1 MTELSSFHKKT
12 LAERLESLK
21 TLPHITPDDWH
32 NLEHAISLSSETA
45 DTIIENF
52 IHVYGVP
59 LGIAPN
65 FLIDNKLYHAPMAT
79 EEPSVI
85 AAASFGARIIA
96 QSGGFTITQNDRAM
110 VGHISLYGVKNIDE
124 TMARILSE
132 KQTIIQR
139 AHNAYPSIVKRGGGV
154 LDVTVAHKKS
164 IDGVSFVVVYLVVD
178 TQEAMGAN
186 MLNTMLEAVREYVTS
201 LSGGESLMAI
211 LSNFA
216 TKSVVTATC
225 RIPAHLLEHHSHTL
239 SGETVRDKIVLAYQ
253 FATADIYRATTHNK
267 GIMNGISAVVL
278 ASGNDTRAIEAG
290 AHAYASQSGN
300 YQPLTKWEKNESGEL
315 VGTISLPLP
324 IGFVGGSITV
334 HPSAKLSQHLSQTQ
348 NAKEL
353 ASLIACVGL
362 AQNFAALRALVS
374 EGIQKGHMARQLKS
388 LALTVGATGDEI
400 NELVAHLKQ
409 APIVNQEYAATYLQN
424 MREKATK

>member
-12 LAERLESLK
+12 HSERLEALK
-21 TLPHITPDDWH
+21 TLPYITSDDMH
-32 NLEHAISLSSETA
+32 NIYHDISLSPETA

-52 IHVYGVP
+52 IQVYGVP

-65 FLIDNKLYHAPMAT
+65 FLIDGKLYHAPMAT

-96 QSGGFTITQNDRAM
+96 QSGGFTITQNERSM
-110 VGHISLYGVKNIDE
+110 IGHIALYGVTNVDE
-124 TMARILSE
+124 TMARILAA
-132 KQTIIQR
+132 KQTIIQH

-154 LDVTVAHKKS
+154 IDVQVSHKVSVA
-164 IDGVSFVVVYLVVD
+164 GVSFVVVYLIVD

-186 MLNTMLEAVREYVTS
+186 MLNTMLEAVRDYVTS
-201 LSGGESLMAI
+201 LSDGQSLMAI

-216 TKSVVTATC
+216 TNSVVTATC
-225 RIPAHLLEHHSHTL
+225 RIPAQLLEHRSHTL

-278 ASGNDTRAIEAG
+278 ATGNDTRAIEAG
-290 AHAYASQSGN
+290 AHAYASQSGL
-300 YQPLTKWEKNESGEL
+300 YQPLTKWEKDDSGML
-315 VGTISLPLP
+315 IGTISLPLP
-324 IGFVGGSITV
+324 IGFVGGSISV
-334 HPSAKLSQHLSQTQ
+334 HPSAKLSQHLSQAQ

-362 AQNFAALRALVS
+362 AQNLAALRALVS

-388 LALTVGATGDEI
+388 LALTVGATGSEI
-400 NELVAHLKQ
+400 DELVEHLKQ
-409 APIVNQEYAATYLQN
+409 APIVNQEYATNYLQY